1 MQRVIPLVMTFC
13 ALGVVAAAEE
23 TGIRNFLRINDQIC
37 TGGQPTA
44 EEFERLKAD
53 GVRAILNLRRPA
65 EKETPLASGE
75 RIPYDAAAE
84 AAEAQRLGLRYF
96 NIPVDRD
103 APRDEQVEAFLK
115 VVADPENRP
124 LFIHCSTAN
133 RVGGFWMIRR
143 VLVDGWTVEAA
154 EEEARRI
161 GLSNE
166 KTRAFARD
174 YLERHQKKD

>member
-1 MQRVIPLVMTFC
+1 MRKAILV
-13 ALGVVAAAEE
+13 AVAALAVSAAVTAEE
-23 TGIRNFLRINDQIC
+23 AIRNFLRINDQIC

-44 EEFERLKAD
+44 EQLEKLKAE
-53 GVRAILNLRRPA
+53 GVRAILNLRRPT

-75 RIPYDAAAE
+75 RLPYDAEAE
-84 AAEAQRLGLRYF
+84 AAEAKRLGLRYF
-96 NIPVDRD
+96 NIPVDRE
-103 APRDEQVEAFLK
+103 APKDEQIEEFLR
-115 VVADPENRP
+115 VVSEPANRP

-143 VLVDGWTVEAA
+143 VLVDGWSVEEA
-154 EEEARRI
+154 EVEARRI

-174 YLERHQKKD
+174 YLERHKKPQ

>member
-1 MQRVIPLVMTFC
+1 MRKPILVAVT
-13 ALGVVAAAEE
+13 ALMVSAGAMAEE
-23 TGIRNFLRINDQIC
+23 GIRNFLRVNDQVC

-44 EEFERLKAD
+44 EHLEKLKAE
-53 GVRAILNLRRPA
+53 GVRAILNLRRPT
-65 EKETPLASGE
+65 EKETPLAGGE
-75 RIPYDAAAE
+75 RIPYDAEAE
-84 AAEAQRLGLRYF
+84 AAEAKRLGLRYF
-96 NIPVDRD
+96 NIPVDREN
-103 APRDEQVEAFLK
+103 PKDEQVEEFLK
-115 VVADPENRP
+115 IAAEPENRP

-174 YLERHQKKD
+174 YLERHKKNN